1 MRISGNDMKYNIGSI
16 YQKKFYFRHENNDDD
31 TSQNTP
37 TDSASFSEKG
47 IQFSSLMSRVRSLD
61 TNELNSKVS

>member
-1 MRISGNDMKYNIGSI
+1 MIISCYDMKYNIVSI
-16 YQKKFYFRHENNDDD
+16 YHKMFYFRHENNDDD

-37 TDSASFSEKG
+37 TDSASFSDMG
-47 IQFSSLMSRVRSLD
+47 INFSSLMSRLRSIY